1 MGCFFGCFRVKDKE
15 RPRGSVSAT
24 LPPVKSRE
32 HLIANNQ
39 SQSGRFHGSSQDIVG
54 SSPFLTA
61 FSECTERKKTENL
74 CRRNNSIKW
83 TAQLIAPAEVP
94 AVPESKDSLNGPS
107 LEFVPPGTPPR
118 SLATAR
124 NLQEEEENG
133 EFNDEVKYL
142 KSCGTL
148 LRTPSEIREA
158 SARQRVPFEYD
169 KNVNS
174 EWHSWFPHPPVRKI
188 QWDGP
193 PGESPTPPAHLHED
207 LCKIPTPDSIL
218 YVPKQRSTRFE
229 DKMPQSEDK
238 KYTRQDSGHFGS
250 REDKTAHRD
259 VKSSSS
265 AGSYFFSENE
275 DHLQPISPMSSK
287 LLEPIVHKPSRYG
300 EYLTAEE
307 DSDSFSDAGSI
318 ASRDSAAKNENISF
332 NQFDSEASLEPQT
345 PPLFKSTYSPQ
356 STPLRLTDNMN
367 TPWTGCAKTLE
378 NAGVNK
384 NARIRS
390 QYVYPVLNPVEN
402 LSQWKELK
410 KGILKDCEPKSKS
423 WSERSAMTENQR
435 VVLQTPGS
443 RGVGTDNGTPK
454 LPCSYSISRA
464 DSMSKENLLSE
475 EEVKLMSDGLDVID
489 ESSQKRKHIPTTPDP
504 VFKTPKSTGQF
515 HHFPEETPLSR
526 VLHVD
531 SSLSHWLKTPQIED
545 GNVGQSKKMPE
556 PYVIQKVETPNSE
569 AKTSC
574 LSPSSSSPRVV
585 RMQSS
590 PSSKNI
596 DDRPILGALSIQ
608 HLQYTSPARSPSSK
622 TSGDDD
628 RPILGMVAA
637 HWNDKQSTSP
647 KWWDGKGIPNSTN
660 KYKEDQKVSWHTT
673 PFEERLEK
681 ALSNEGGF
689 ERKTFSGKP
698 INFEECEESDTAA
711 S

>member
-15 RPRGSVSAT
+15 RTRGNVSAT

-32 HLIANNQ
+32 LLIANNQ
-39 SQSGRFHGSSQDIVG
+39 SQSGRFSGSSQDTVG

-61 FSECTERKKTENL
+61 LSECTERKKTENL

-83 TAQLIAPAEVP
+83 TSQLIAPVEVP
-94 AVPESKDSLNGPS
+94 AVPEPKVSLNGPS
-107 LEFVPPGTPPR
+107 PEFVPPGTPPR
-118 SLATAR
+118 SLAKAR
-124 NLQEEEENG
+124 NLREEEDNR

-158 SARQRVPFEYD
+158 SIRQRTPFEYD

-174 EWHSWFPHPPVRKI
+174 EWHSWFPHPPVREI

-193 PGESPTPPAHLHED
+193 PGESPTPPAHLHEE
-207 LCKIPTPDSIL
+207 LSKIPTPNSIL
-218 YVPKQRSTRFE
+218 HVPKQPSTRFE
-229 DKMPQSEDK
+229 DKMPQNEDNE
-238 KYTRQDSGHFGS
+238 YTKQDYGHLGN
-250 REDKTAHRD
+250 REEKTAHAD

-265 AGSYFFSENE
+265 AGSYFVSENE
-275 DHLQPISPMSSK
+275 DHFQPISPMSSK
-287 LLEPIVHKPSRYG
+287 LLEPIVHKHSRYG
-300 EYLTAEE
+300 DYLTVEE

-318 ASRDSAAKNENISF
+318 ASRDSATKHENISF

-356 STPLRLTDNMN
+356 STPLRLTGNMN
-367 TPWTGCAKTLE
+367 TPWTGCAKTIE

-410 KGILKDCEPKSKS
+410 KGVLKDCEPKSKS
-423 WSERSAMTENQR
+423 WSDI
-435 VVLQTPGS
+435 LQTPGS
-443 RGVGTDNGTPK
+443 KGAATDNGTPK

-464 DSMSKENLLSE
+464 DSMSKENFLSE
-475 EEVKLMSDGLDVID
+475 EEVKLTPDALDVVD
-489 ESSQKRKHIPTTPDP
+489 ELSQKRKHITITPDL
-504 VFKTPKSTGQF
+504 VSKTPKSAGQF
-515 HHFPEETPLSR
+515 HHIAEETPPSR
-526 VLHVD
+526 ILHVD
-531 SSLSHWLKTPQIED
+531 SSLSHWLKTPLIED
-545 GNVGQSKKMPE
+545 GNVGQSKGTPG
-556 PYVIQKVETPNSE
+556 PYANQQFETPNSE

-574 LSPSSSSPRVV
+574 ILSPSSSSPKV
-585 RMQSS
+585 RQMRSS
-590 PSSKNI
+590 PSSKSI
-596 DDRPILGALSIQ
+596 DDKPILGALSIQ
-608 HLQYTSPARSPSSK
+608 QLQYTSPARSSPSSK

-628 RPILGMVAA
+628 RPIIGMVAA

-698 INFEECEESDTAA
+698 INFDECEESDTAA

>member
-1 MGCFFGCFRVKDKE
+1 MGCFFGCFRIKDKE
-15 RPRGSVSAT
+15 RQRGNVSAT
-24 LPPVKSRE
+24 LQPVKSRE

-39 SQSGRFHGSSQDIVG
+39 SKSGRFHVSSEDFVG

-61 FSECTERKKTENL
+61 LSESKERKKTENL

-94 AVPESKDSLNGPS
+94 AVQEPKDSLNGPS
-107 LEFVPPGTPPR
+107 HEFVPPATPPR
-118 SLATAR
+118 NLAKAR
-124 NLQEEEENG
+124 NLCEEEENR

-158 SARQRVPFEYD
+158 SERQRMPSGYD

-174 EWHSWFPHPPVRKI
+174 EWHSWFPNPPVRKI

-193 PGESPTPPAHLHED
+193 PGESPTPPAHLHEE
-207 LCKIPTPDSIL
+207 LCKIPTPNSIL
-218 YVPKQRSTRFE
+218 HVPSKQLSTRFE
-229 DKMPQSEDK
+229 DKMHQNEDK
-238 KYTRQDSGHFGS
+238 KYTKQDSGHFGC
-250 REDKTAHRD
+250 REDKTTHGNT
-259 VKSSSS
+259 KSSSS
-265 AGSYFFSENE
+265 TGSYFVSENE

-300 EYLTAEE
+300 EYLAVEE

-332 NQFDSEASLEPQT
+332 NPFDSEASLEPQT

-367 TPWTGCAKTLE
+367 TPWTGCSKILE

-384 NARIRS
+384 NARFRS

-410 KGILKDCEPKSKS
+410 KGILKDCEPKSNS
-423 WSERSAMTENQR
+423 WSERSAMTENQPLF
-435 VVLQTPGS
+435 LQTPGS
-443 RGVGTDNGTPK
+443 KAAATDNGTPK

-464 DSMSKENLLSE
+464 DSISKENFLSE
-475 EEVKLMSDGLDVID
+475 EEVKLMPNGLDVID
-489 ESSQKRKHIPTTPDP
+489 EPSQKRKHVPTTPDP
-504 VFKTPKSTGQF
+504 VSKTPKSTGQF
-515 HHFPEETPLSR
+515 HHISEETPQSH

-545 GNVGQSKKMPE
+545 GNVGRSKKMP
-556 PYVIQKVETPNSE
+556 VETPNSE
-569 AKTSC
+569 TKTPCIS
-574 LSPSSSSPRVV
+574 STSSSIPRVLQ
-585 RMQSS
+585 MQSS

-608 HLQYTSPARSPSSK
+608 QLQSTSPARSPSSK
-622 TSGDDD
+622 SSGDD

-689 ERKTFSGKP
+689 QRKTLYGKP